1 MEPKETVNRMLK
13 FNQILFNNAFEAS
26 VKLQD
31 QAEKIGNMVMDQ
43 AAWLPGDQRQVF
55 DNCLKTFKTGRN
67 QFKSY
72 MDENYRQAQQY
83 FV

>member
-1 MEPKETVNRMLK
+1 MEPKKTVNRMLK

-31 QAEKIGNMVMDQ
+31 QAEKIGNMVLDQ
-43 AAWLPGDQRQVF
+43 AVWLPGDQRQVF

>member
-1 MEPKETVNRMLK
+1 MEAKQSLNRMLK
-13 FNQILFNNAFEAS
+13 FNQTLFNNAFEAA

-31 QAEKIGNMVMDQ
+31 QAEKVGNMVMDQ
-43 AAWLPGDQRQVF
+43 AGWLPGDQRQVY
-55 DNCLKTFKTGRN
+55 DHCLKTCKAGRS
-67 QFKSY
+67 QFKSF

>member
-1 MEPKETVNRMLK
+1 MEPKENLYRMLK
-13 FNQILFNNAFEAS
+13 FNQTLFNNAFEAS

-31 QAEKIGNMVMDQ
+31 QAEKIGSMFLDQ
-43 AAWLPGDQRQVF
+43 AGWMPCDQRQVY
-55 DNCLKTFKTGRN
+55 DHCLKTFKTGRS

-72 MDENYRQAQQY
+72 MDESYQQAQQY